1 MTVLLLMTVGA
12 PHSRVVVITTPHPQ
26 LNPPTR
32 GNLTP
37 PHNSTM
43 LIGISG
49 KKRSGKDT
57 VGAMVVEWLNEHG
70 FDAAQVA
77 FADQLKDEVAE
88 ATGVNRRMQE
98 MDKERW
104 RPILQWWG
112 VEFRRHYFGQDYWV
126 SKMTQKLLAMDE
138 DLAVVT
144 DVRFRD
150 EADFIRDSGGFVV
163 RVERETGF
171 QDGHSSETDLDGYS
185 GFQTTLSNDGTLDD
199 LEEKV
204 YRFMSQMHER
214 ERVAI

>member
-1 MTVLLLMTVGA
+1 MYAHQTPSQTPNQTV
-12 PHSRVVVITTPHPQ
+12 
-26 LNPPTR
+26 
-32 GNLTP
+32 
-37 PHNSTM
+37 M

-49 KKRSGKDT
+49 KKRTGKDT

-163 RVERETGF
+163 RVERETGL

-185 GFQTTLSNDGTLDD
+185 EFQATLSNDGTLDD

>member
-1 MTVLLLMTVGA
+1 
-12 PHSRVVVITTPHPQ
+12 
-26 LNPPTR
+26 
-32 GNLTP
+32 
-37 PHNSTM
+37 M

-49 KKRSGKDT
+49 KKRTGKDT

-150 EADFIRDSGGFVV
+150 EADFIRASGGFVV
-163 RVERETGF
+163 RVERETGL
-171 QDGHSSETDLDGYS
+171 QDSHSSETDLDGYS
-185 GFQTTLSNDGTLDD
+185 EFQATLSNDGTLDD

>member
-1 MTVLLLMTVGA
+1 MYAHQTPSQTPNQTV
-12 PHSRVVVITTPHPQ
+12 
-26 LNPPTR
+26 
-32 GNLTP
+32 
-37 PHNSTM
+37 M

-150 EADFIRDSGGFVV
+150 EADFIRASGGFVV
-163 RVERETGF
+163 RVERETGL
-171 QDGHSSETDLDGYS
+171 QDSHSSETDLDGYS
-185 GFQTTLSNDGTLDD
+185 EFQATLSNDGTLDD

>member
-57 VGAMVVEWLNEHG
+57 VGAMVVEWLREHG

-77 FADQLKDEVAE
+77 FADQLKEEVAE

-126 SKMTQKLLAMDE
+126 RKMMEKLLVMNLDIGK
-138 DLAVVT
+138 V
-144 DVRFRD
+144 
-150 EADFIRDSGGFVV
+150 
-163 RVERETGF
+163 F
-171 QDGHSSETDLDGYS
+171 Q
-185 GFQTTLSNDGTLDD
+185 
-199 LEEKV
+199 
-204 YRFMSQMHER
+204 
-214 ERVAI
+214 

>member
-1 MTVLLLMTVGA
+1 MYAHQTPSQTPNQTV
-12 PHSRVVVITTPHPQ
+12 
-26 LNPPTR
+26 
-32 GNLTP
+32 
-37 PHNSTM
+37 M

-138 DLAVVT
+138 DVAVVT

-150 EADFIRDSGGFVV
+150 EAEFIRDSGGFVV
-163 RVERETGF
+163 RVERETGL

-185 GFQTTLSNDGTLDD
+185 EFQATLSNDGTLDD

>member
-1 MTVLLLMTVGA
+1 MYAHQTPSQTPNQTV
-12 PHSRVVVITTPHPQ
+12 
-26 LNPPTR
+26 
-32 GNLTP
+32 
-37 PHNSTM
+37 M

-163 RVERETGF
+163 RVERETGL

-185 GFQTTLSNDGTLDD
+185 EFQATLSNDGTLDD

>member
-1 MTVLLLMTVGA
+1 MYAHQTPSQTPNQTV
-12 PHSRVVVITTPHPQ
+12 
-26 LNPPTR
+26 
-32 GNLTP
+32 
-37 PHNSTM
+37 M

-77 FADQLKDEVAE
+77 FADQLKEEVAK

-163 RVERETGF
+163 RVERETGL

-185 GFQTTLSNDGTLDD
+185 EFQATLSNDGTLDD

>member
-1 MTVLLLMTVGA
+1 MYAHQTPSQTPNQTV
-12 PHSRVVVITTPHPQ
+12 
-26 LNPPTR
+26 
-32 GNLTP
+32 
-37 PHNSTM
+37 M

-150 EADFIRDSGGFVV
+150 EADFIRASGGFVV
-163 RVERETGF
+163 RVERETGL

-185 GFQTTLSNDGTLDD
+185 EFQATLSNDGTLDD

-204 YRFMSQMHER
+204 YRFMSQMHEL
-214 ERVAI
+214 ERVAV